1 MALNINV
8 LVDFISFLSYFL
20 LLSYFLICLLLLLV
34 VPSVIKKEN
43 RLKKAVYLNTQGQ
56 KLGKK
61 GKACFP
67 HIFRKWC

>member
-8 LVDFISFLSYFL
+8 LVDFISLLSSF

-34 VPSVIKKEN
+34 VLSVIKKEN

-61 GKACFP
+61 GEGLFP
-67 HIFRKWC
+67 PHF

>member
-8 LVDFISFLSYFL
+8 LVDFISLLSSF

-34 VPSVIKKEN
+34 VSSVIKKEN

>member
-61 GKACFP
+61 GEGLFP
-67 HIFRKWC
+67 PHF

>member
-8 LVDFISFLSYFL
+8 LVDFISLLSSF

-34 VPSVIKKEN
+34 VLSVIKKEN